1 MAINIAG
8 LLSAI
13 PQRPIQQPQSKLD
26 SILYLIAK
34 NQESSRTNNQQAGPV
49 DAFGAGLGSGI
60 ARGSDVAVAHMLNK
74 DLQTSSQSFQA
85 GENKLNREATASE
98 NKLNR
103 DQRKLEFDAEQ
114 QYRKDRLALE
124 QQIADDNY
132 DFKVNDYYRQRA
144 NDASTRRL
152 QSLQAKGLEL
162 DNKIKEAKDPA
173 ELARLERER
182 SEILL
187 TGAKTDYETSKL
199 KLKEAENQFKRIDPA
214 DIEAFRSGQLDKIS
228 SPEVARQIAA
238 LESTRAQI
246 ESMADKGDKALD
258 DASQKIIAQS
268 FVDRNLDPRS
278 TVLSLT
284 HRRQKNTP
292 TQDAVEY
299 EKNKRDEVTTLV
311 RTELKKL
318 NPDFSKPESIGQVK
332 SILNDLSLT
341 SLSDKEQSQIENDIF
356 EKKLIPNLTGPMGRS
371 NFGMGKTMATDKDFL
386 TNLTLMNELKVNR
399 GRKPLVPTINNV
411 GDVVSFREG
420 TTSEL
425 DEFYK
430 NLKRFKGE

>member
-34 NQESSRTNNQQAGPV
+34 NQESGRTNNQQAGPV

-246 ESMADKGDKALD
+246 ESMSDKSGKALD
-258 DASQKIIAQS
+258 DASGKIIAQS
-268 FVDRNLDPRS
+268 VLDPATNPRATVNAIS
-278 TVLSLT
+278 TY
-284 HRRQKNTP
+284 RQKNKTTP
-292 TQDAVEY
+292 EIESLDAT
-299 EKNKRDEVTTLV
+299 KRNEIATDV
-311 RTELKKL
+311 RTTLKKL
-318 NPDFSKPESIGQVK
+318 RVDFSKPETLKDVNQIFSDLPLSSIDDMER
-332 SILNDLSLT
+332 SS
-341 SLSDKEQSQIENDIF
+341 IENKIF
-356 EKKLIPNLTGPMGRS
+356 EKHLIPNLSPTSR
-371 NFGMGKTMATDKDFL
+371 KTASGQLVTNDFL
-386 TNLTLMNELKVNR
+386 NNLVIMNQYKTNR
-399 GRKPLVPTINNV
+399 GSKPLVPVINKEDSTPYVN
-411 GDVVSFREG
+411 SFREG

-425 DEFYK
+425 NEFINKYR
-430 NLKRFKGE
+430 NIGR